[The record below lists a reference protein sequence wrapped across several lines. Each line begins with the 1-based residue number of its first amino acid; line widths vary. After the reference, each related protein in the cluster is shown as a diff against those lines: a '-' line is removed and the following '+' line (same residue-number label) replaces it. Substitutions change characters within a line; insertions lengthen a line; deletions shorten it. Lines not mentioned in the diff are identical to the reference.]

1 MFWKMNLPTEHSESL
16 QAYGQKYQ
24 FRLLYFVCSLSD
36 FGQQILP
43 HLTAEMFDQP
53 HHKQLVTL
61 IRLYWEKYSQLPNAD
76 NLRLMMLE
84 KVSNPVDQNI
94 LHEQL
99 DLFVKLRAHLADGRA
114 NNDSQQV
121 QELAWNFIRERA
133 LRAIK
138 RDYDTIILTRDYAR
152 VKEITHRMQDAM
164 QLGHREDIPV
174 SPLRVTRALWE
185 NRYPGAVPTG
195 IPQWDA
201 ILPGGLP
208 PGKLGMFL
216 MPQGVGKSSILSL
229 IGDNVWA
236 MGYRVL
242 HIIFDENDPNEIT
255 LKYHAKWSGIRGA
268 DMKDHLQHMEDT
280 VLRITEERKGKGDL
294 AIRHFSSENMTVR
307 TLKTWI
313 QRYEERWGI
322 RFDLI
327 LLDYIDELSPESR
340 ARDSY
345 QGETEVVKAYHSMLV
360 ELNRPGWTATQAK
373 KESNDKRL
381 LYFNDC
387 GGAVAKLK
395 KAQVVIT
402 GGADNDQRDR
412 SQINFVFLKSN
423 ISRSGQIWEDCYF
436 DRDRLILDIK
446 DPVGMAP
453 VEELRAMYEKDELDE
468 LAKRG
473 QLAPELLGILS
484 TAAKALAGVGM
495 LAQTQAEKPGLPV
508 EAELPETSTDWARSF
523 PASTFE
529 DEPAGSFSFT
539 GEQAPATDLN
549 PAQIEADITEQ
560 VTEVEVALAGVSVP
574 LSSADAKQ
582 LIENLGAALDNL

>member
-1 MFWKMNLPTEHSESL
+1 MQQPFEQTESL
-16 QAYGQKYQ
+16 QNYGPKYQ

-43 HLTAEMFDQP
+43 HLTAEMFDQQ
-53 HHKQLVTL
+53 HNKQLVTL
-61 IRLYWEKYSQLPNAD
+61 IRLYWEKYSQLPNVD
-76 NLRLMMLE
+76 NLRLMIPE
-84 KVSNPVDQNI
+84 KIGDPVDRNV
-94 LHEQL
+94 LNEQL
-99 DLFVKLRAHLADGRA
+99 DMFGKLRAMLADGRA
-114 NNDSQQV
+114 HNDSQQV

-133 LRAIK
+133 FRAIK
-138 RDYDTIILTRDYAR
+138 RDFDTLVLCRDFTN
-152 VKEITHRMQDAM
+152 VKELTHRMQDAM
-164 QLGHREDIPV
+164 QLGHREDMPI

-185 NRYPGAVPTG
+185 NRYPGAIPTG
-195 IPQWDA
+195 IEAFDK

-236 MGYRVL
+236 MGYQVL
-242 HIIFDENDPNEIT
+242 HIVFDENDPNEIT

-268 DMKDHLQHMEDT
+268 DMKDNLQHMEET
-280 VLRITEERKGKGDL
+280 VLRVGKEREGKGTL

-340 ARDSY
+340 NRDSY
-345 QGETEVVKAYHSMLV
+345 QGETEVVKAFHSMLV
-360 ELNRPGWTATQAK
+360 ELNRPAWTATQAK

-402 GGADNDQRDR
+402 GGADNDQRDQ
-412 SQINFVFLKSN
+412 SKINFVFLKSN
-423 ISRSGQIWEDCYF
+423 ISRSGQIWEDCHF
-436 DRDRLILDIK
+436 DRDRLRLEIS

-453 VEELRAMYEKDELDE
+453 VEEMRAMYEDGELE
-468 LAKRG
+468 QLAKTG
-473 QLAPELLGILS
+473 QIAPELMAVFG
-484 TAAKALAGVGM
+484 AAAQMLDLAK
-495 LAQTQAEKPGLPV
+495 TPSLPATTHEPEV
-508 EAELPETSTDWARSF
+508 LPETSTNWARSF
-523 PASTFE
+523 PVSTFE
-529 DEPAGSFSFT
+529 QEPPLTQWVSPVDGELLHPDTAEAEILAQSEPAAAVVKQT
-539 GEQAPATDLN
+539 PPPAT
-549 PAQIEADITEQ
+549 E
-560 VTEVEVALAGVSVP
+560 
-574 LSSADAKQ
+574 DAHN
-582 LIENLGAALDNL
+582 LIATLGSALDAL